1 MEWPPTVTSQ
11 HLPAVPRAKKNMF
24 TPSTSN
30 LLHWSLRC
38 LHVPG
43 RRGQTSDDVI
53 KTSKLIKIIRHFLS
67 CPFFLSFHHFP
78 CCSVPALHNCFR
90 TLRSS
95 VFSFTQ
101 RSCNST
107 ISSRVC
113 RPQILAPLLMPSSGH
128 LSKIAF
134 PQHSHIF
141 QICSNFKYVFRFYIS
156 EIMHRFQWAEI
167 QTYQSNQGSCKLNTQ
182 LSTP

>member
-1 MEWPPTVTSQ
+1 MASNCHVTTSSCSTQ
-11 HLPAVPRAKKNMF
+11 SKKNMF
-24 TPSTSN
+24 APSTSN

-113 RPQILAPLLMPSSGH
+113 RPQILAPRFDAILRASVKDSI
-128 LSKIAF
+128 STAF
-134 PQHSHIF
+134 PHFSNMFKF
-141 QICSNFKYVFRFYIS
+141 QICF
-156 EIMHRFQWAEI
+156 
-167 QTYQSNQGSCKLNTQ
+167 
-182 LSTP
+182 